1 MSRLDDVTSAWLQ
14 KAEAAAD
21 RWKDRTKRRGDIKHS
36 LETAG
41 PGAADDPEIVA
52 QYLARATGRRTRR
65 AINPTPISEDIR
77 AERILGV
84 DNRIRFPETEEER
97 DAGLPVAR
105 IVVMPTST
113 RPLQGFGSGFMI
125 TPSLLMTNHH
135 VLAAPGDA
143 NGVGANFGHDY
154 TDSNNA
160 APGELFELRPDRF
173 FLSDEALD
181 FAIVAVAETGRS
193 SRSLSDFGHHPL
205 IEQTGK
211 ILIGKPINIIQHP
224 SGGPKMFANKD
235 NDLLDRLDDF
245 LHYRTDTKP
254 GSSGSPCFNDF
265 WEVVAL
271 HHSGVPATD
280 SRGRFLDDQ
289 GKVWRKQQGTEAIH
303 WIANEGVRISRIL
316 ARVRAE
322 TITDPEWDRLRD
334 EIFAIGTM
342 ADETGGGVMVPPG
355 QNAVD
360 IDLAPGSQSG
370 SDPAPVIASGGSG
383 AEAGRAQ
390 TVVHV
395 HGPAN
400 VYTAPVHTH
409 EAARAESSEGGME
422 STSGPTV
429 LEKVLRFD
437 PHYGRRRGYQRNFLD
452 GFSIPLP
459 EVHASRKRE
468 LVTERHG
475 RPLILDYHHFSLAMN
490 RKWLLQMWSAV
501 NVDYSPKVRWDLGRQ
516 DFGSDKWIHDPRIS
530 EALQI
535 DNKELYKPAK
545 KFDRGHVVRRDDNV
559 WGVTREEVEYA
570 NSDTFHW
577 TNCTPQ
583 HENFNRSNKQGVW
596 GKLENHVAEQADAI
610 GGKLILFSG
619 PVLDPDRAI
628 PHDFGGGRFLVPLDF
643 WKVAIVAE
651 EGEDDAGHTLRAY
664 GFLLEQEEAIDTKG
678 LEKLSLEKRF
688 DIGEFAPQQRSLKV
702 VQARTGIVLPEIVCD
717 ADVMIDAED
726 DAVLPLREL
735 ESVKLRS

>member
-14 KAEAAAD
+14 KAESAAD
-21 RWKDRTKRRGDIKHS
+21 RWKDRTKRRGDIKQS
-36 LETAG
+36 LESAG

-52 QYLARATGRRTRR
+52 QYLARSTGRRARR
-65 AINPTPISEDIR
+65 AINPTPISENIR
-77 AERILGV
+77 AERILGI

-113 RPLQGFGSGFMI
+113 RPIQGFGSGFMI
-125 TPSLLMTNHH
+125 TPTLLMTNHH
-135 VLAAPGDA
+135 VIGNAGDA
-143 NGVGANFGHDY
+143 NGIGANFGHDF
-154 TDSNNA
+154 TDSRNA
-160 APGELFELRPDRF
+160 APGELFDLRPDRF
-173 FLSDEALD
+173 FMSDEALD
-181 FAIVAVAETGRS
+181 FAIVAVAETSRKGRP
-193 SRSLSDFGHHPL
+193 LSDFGHHPL

-289 GKVWRKQQGTEAIH
+289 GNVWRKQQGVEAIQ

-316 ARVRAE
+316 AHVRAE
-322 TITDPEWDRLRD
+322 TIRDPEWDRLRD
-334 EIFAIGTM
+334 EIFALG
-342 ADETGGGVMVPPG
+342 AVAEETGKGVEVPTG
-355 QNAVD
+355 DAVD
-360 IDLAPGSQSG
+360 TGASTAGEVQARVINAGG
-370 SDPAPVIASGGSG
+370 SDLKDRSS
-383 AEAGRAQ
+383 Q

-409 EAARAESSEGGME
+409 QSAETDEPKASMEKAA
-422 STSGPTV
+422 GPAV

-437 PHYGRRRGYQRNFLD
+437 PHYGRRRGYQTNFLD
-452 GFSIPLP
+452 GFTIPLP
-459 EVHASRKRE
+459 EVQASRKRE
-468 LVTERHG
+468 MVTERHG
-475 RPLILDYHHFSLAMN
+475 RPLVLDYHHFSLAMN
-490 RKWLLQMWSAV
+490 RKWILQMWSAV
-501 NVDYSPKVRWDLGRQ
+501 NVDYSPQVRWDLGRH

-535 DNKELYKPAK
+535 DNEELYKPAK

-583 HENFNRSNKQGVW
+583 HENFNRSNKKGVW
-596 GKLENHVAEQADAI
+596 GKLENHVAEQADAV

-643 WKVAIVAE
+643 WKVAVVTE
-651 EGEDDAGHTLRAY
+651 ENPDDGERHLRAY
-664 GFLLEQEEAIDTKG
+664 GFLLEQQDAIDTKG
-678 LEKLSLEKRF
+678 LEKLEVEERF

-702 VQARTGIVLPEIVCD
+702 IQAKTDIVLPEIVCD
-717 ADVMIDAED
+717 ADVMREAED
-726 DAVLPLREL
+726 DAVLPLNEL
-735 ESVKLRS
+735 ESVKMQP

>member
-1 MSRLDDVTSAWLQ
+1 MSRLEDVTSAWLQ

-21 RWKDRTKRRGDIKHS
+21 RWKDRTQRRGDIKQS

-41 PGAADDPEIVA
+41 PGAADDPKIVA
-52 QYLARATGRRTRR
+52 QYLARSTGRRARR

-125 TPSLLMTNHH
+125 TPNLLMTNHH
-135 VLAAPGDA
+135 VIGTPGDA
-143 NGVGANFGHDY
+143 NGVGANFGHDF
-154 TDSNNA
+154 TDSRNA
-160 APGELFELRPDRF
+160 APGELFDLHPDRF

-181 FAIVAVAETGRS
+181 FAIVAVAKTSQSGRP
-193 SRSLSDFGHHPL
+193 LSDFGHHPL

-289 GKVWRKQQGTEAIH
+289 GKVWRKQQGVEAIH

-316 ARVRAE
+316 AHVRAE
-322 TITDPEWDRLRD
+322 TIRDPEWDRLRD
-334 EIFAIGTM
+334 EIFALGAV
-342 ADETGGGVMVPPG
+342 ADETGKGVAVPSDEADAGSADVSPSGGRH
-355 QNAVD
+355 A
-360 IDLAPGSQSG
+360 S
-370 SDPAPVIASGGSG
+370 VIEAGGSG
-383 AEAGRAQ
+383 VDEGHAQ

-400 VYTAPVHTH
+400 VYTAPVHTY
-409 EAARAESSEGGME
+409 EAENADEPRDGME
-422 STSGPTV
+422 ITAGPAV

-437 PHYGRRRGYQRNFLD
+437 PHYGRRRGYQQNFLD
-452 GFSIPLP
+452 GFTIPLP
-459 EVHASRKRE
+459 EVQAARKRE
-468 LVTERHG
+468 MVTERHG

-490 RKWLLQMWSAV
+490 KNWLLQMWSAV
-501 NVDYSPKVRWDLGRQ
+501 NVDYSPQVRWDLGRH

-535 DNKELYKPAK
+535 DNEELYKPAK

-651 EGEDDAGHTLRAY
+651 GGEDGDDRSLRAY
-664 GFLLEQEEAIDTKG
+664 GFLLEQQDAIDTKG
-678 LEKLSLEKRF
+678 LEKLAIEERF

-702 VQARTGIVLPEIVCD
+702 IQARTGIVLPEIVCD
-717 ADVMIDAED
+717 ADVMLEAED

-735 ESVKLRS
+735 ESVKLRP